1 MLLIVNFLTKLLF
14 FCETSKDLSFETSY
28 HNFERS
34 KELYASPLQC
44 VIHENFQPQ
53 YANWQ
58 VDVNHVVLGSL
69 TNIVPSCNVPSKFY
83 KVFHIP
89 LSLSTFIIIEVTT

>member
-1 MLLIVNFLTKLLF
+1 LFTKSKF
-14 FCETSKDLSFETSY
+14 FYEASKDLSFETSY
-28 HNFERS
+28 HNFERF

-44 VIHENFQPQ
+44 VIHENFQLQ
-53 YANWQ
+53 YVNKQ

-69 TNIVPSCNVPSKFY
+69 TNIVPSCNFPSKFY

-89 LSLSTFIIIEVTT
+89 LSLSTSTVIEVTT